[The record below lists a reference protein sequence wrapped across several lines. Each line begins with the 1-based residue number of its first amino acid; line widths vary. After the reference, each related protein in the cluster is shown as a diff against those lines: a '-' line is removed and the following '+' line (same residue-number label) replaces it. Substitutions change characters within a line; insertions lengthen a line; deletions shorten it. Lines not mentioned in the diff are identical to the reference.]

1 MYTLN
6 VYIDNGKMNARS
18 KYKGITN
25 NKHQMSK
32 MLEMARLMRGM
43 VPEWDNSYIEEQLP
57 NDLLVKMMNT
67 DKWTDDDGFHW
78 GFGRLYATTAVL
90 LRYGTPMRQRLFR
103 CKKVNRHNDT

>member
-18 KYKGITN
+18 
-25 NKHQMSK
+25 
-32 MLEMARLMRGM
+32 LEMARLMRGM

-78 GFGRLYATTAVL
+78 GFGRLYATKLRSTNENVIVL
-90 LRYGTPMRQRLFR
+90 ANKPHGQGVHELKILMPDKSIQQIWDGNVL
-103 CKKVNRHNDT
+103 